1 MILNDYL
8 EWIYQLTV
16 YLFYFLI
23 FLVIPLR
30 VHHNSEIRECILSID
45 THIHTHTP
53 THTRTHYVKME
64 EMTRGMQ
71 ARDF

>member
-45 THIHTHTP
+45 THIHIHTHTH
-53 THTRTHYVKME
+53 THTHTHIY
-64 EMTRGMQ
+64 MTL
-71 ARDF
+71 RDVFKH